1 MKTKTFDHKIYKV
14 SRRDFI
20 KSTSVG
26 MTGLLLGIQLSCT
39 DNSKKLTGNPASV
52 FSPNFFISINGNGDV
67 IKVFWIF

>member
-1 MKTKTFDHKIYKV
+1 MKTDTLDHKIYKV

-39 DNSKKLTGNPASV
+39 DNSKKLTGNHCCF
-52 FSPNFFISINGNGDV
+52 FS
-67 IKVFWIF
+67 